1 MDNDAEKKEI
11 NIIDLSSIK
20 SKNPISENPGPPNSQ
35 NKDSAENK
43 LRTILEDDNIINDL
57 RVNPNSIYK
66 KNLTKSDIIE
76 LINFCLFPNEKLD
89 KKSKEDK
96 RYPYYSSLLL
106 LSQVGLLFNKSV
118 NNLKEANH
126 LEKKKE
132 SKIDNVKE
140 EKSQNNKEKIKIEIL
155 DKSQEINNY

>member
-20 SKNPISENPGPPNSQ
+20 SKNHISENPGPPNSQ

-76 LINFCLFPNEKLD
+76 LT
-89 KKSKEDK
+89 
-96 RYPYYSSLLL
+96 
-106 LSQVGLLFNKSV
+106 
-118 NNLKEANH
+118 
-126 LEKKKE
+126 
-132 SKIDNVKE
+132 
-140 EKSQNNKEKIKIEIL
+140 
-155 DKSQEINNY
+155 